1 MRRKNHKP
9 HLDFIVHNQRAQ
21 IKCPYCG
28 SKSTARIL
36 YGLPAF
42 SEELQKKL
50 DSGKISLGG
59 CMTFEIPVNGEMVQ
73 TNPAR
78 VCNDCKKEFG
88 RPPLVI
94 AKDWRSA
101 EDYRDIVTGLKFA
114 VDSTHKGKTEI
125 TITKNEKGALVKVIK
140 SPDSGNPPLTKQ
152 ITVRK
157 WKRMLDTLY
166 SRMYLHEWRKN
177 YGHSDAVDG
186 TQWKL
191 SVKLTGNR
199 RRNYSGS
206 NNYPPYWK
214 ELVKVFGECTR

>member
-1 MRRKNHKP
+1 MRRKNFH
-9 HLDFIVHNQRAQ
+9 HDFVVHNKKAQ

-42 SEELQKKL
+42 SEELQRKL

-59 CMTFEIPVNGEMVQ
+59 CKTFEIPVDGEMVR

-94 AKDWRSA
+94 AKDWYSA
-101 EDYRDIVTGLKFA
+101 EDYRDIVTVLKFA
-114 VDSTHKGKTEI
+114 VDSTYQERTEI
-125 TITKNEKGALVKVIK
+125 MITKNETGALVKVIK
-140 SPDSGNPPLTKQ
+140 SPDSENPPVTKQ
-152 ITVRK
+152 ITVGK
-157 WKRMLDTLY
+157 WKKLLDTLY
-166 SRMYLHEWRKN
+166 SRMYLHEWKRN
-177 YGHSDAVDG
+177 YGKSDVVDG
-186 TQWKL
+186 TQWRL
-191 SVKLTGNR
+191 HVKLTGNR

-206 NNYPPYWK
+206 NDYPPYWK
-214 ELVKVFGECTR
+214 ELVRVFGEYTR